1 MSVPVGLRKRL
12 APTGQPPMPLT
23 DQARSL
29 YSSRAGT
36 LPEAVQI
43 GFCLKQIDHPR
54 QICRL
59 ENQRPHSTS
68 SDFRFC
74 LDRLSEG
81 PERLAVSDVITS
93 YSIHY
98 TKLYEKSWSR
108 SAEVRKVSCFSS
120 ADNSRYIGYAPPST
134 RCLKAFPVMCCLTS
148 LRMVENQAKISCRRS
163 WAEPLKNA
171 NQLWMDFS

>member
-29 YSSRAGT
+29 YSSRAGI

-43 GFCLKQIDHPR
+43 GFCFNQIDHPR

-59 ENQRPHSTS
+59 ENQRPHSTI

-74 LDRLSEG
+74 LDRFSEG
-81 PERLAVSDVITS
+81 PKKTCRFGITIHIPQFPISDFAWTDLVKT
-93 YSIHY
+93 
-98 TKLYEKSWSR
+98 
-108 SAEVRKVSCFSS
+108 RKDLPFRNH
-120 ADNSRYIGYAPPST
+120 DP
-134 RCLKAFPVMCCLTS
+134 
-148 LRMVENQAKISCRRS
+148 
-163 WAEPLKNA
+163 
-171 NQLWMDFS
+171 